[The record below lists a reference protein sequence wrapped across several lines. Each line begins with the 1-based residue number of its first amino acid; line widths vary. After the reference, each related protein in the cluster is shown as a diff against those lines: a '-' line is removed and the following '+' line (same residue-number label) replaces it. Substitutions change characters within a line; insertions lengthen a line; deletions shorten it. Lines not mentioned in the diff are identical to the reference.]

1 MKINIPNIL
10 TTLRLIIVPILG
22 YCMNS
27 ERYTLAII
35 LFAFGGITD
44 VVDGYVARKFNMITK
59 WGKFFDPLADK
70 LMQITALTFLVIKN
84 FITPVVLII
93 VVLKELLMLIGGI
106 LLYTKGKTVIGAN
119 WYGKLA
125 TVIFY
130 FAIIAT
136 IILRIE
142 SLSNSY
148 TAIAVNIALGLA
160 VACTLFALVR
170 YIIIYLRFSKNYV
183 KDIKTDEIT
192 KH

>member
-1 MKINIPNIL
+1 MVINIPNIL
-10 TTLRLIIVPILG
+10 TAIRLIIVPILG
-22 YCMNS
+22 YSMQS
-27 ERYTLAII
+27 ERYMLAMI

-44 VVDGYVARKFNMITK
+44 VVDGYIARKFNMITK

-70 LMQITALTFLVIKN
+70 LMQITALTFLVIKG
-84 FITPVVLII
+84 FIPIVVLII

-148 TAIAVNIALGLA
+148 TTIAIDIALGLA
-160 VACTLFALVR
+160 VVCTLFALVR
-170 YIIIYLRFSKNYV
+170 YIIIYLKFSKNYE
-183 KDIKTDEIT
+183 KDILTNGAK
-192 KH
+192 K

>member
-1 MKINIPNIL
+1 MVINIPNIL
-10 TTLRLIIVPILG
+10 TALRLVIVPVLG
-22 YCMNS
+22 YSMHS
-27 ERYTLAII
+27 ERYTLAMI
-35 LFAFGGITD
+35 LFALGGITD
-44 VVDGYVARKFNMITK
+44 VVDGYIARKFNMITK

-70 LMQITALTFLVIKN
+70 LMQITALTFLVIKD
-84 FITPVVLII
+84 FIPIVVLII

-148 TAIAVNIALGLA
+148 TTIAINIALGLA
-160 VACTLFALVR
+160 VVCTLFALVR
-170 YIIIYLRFSKNYV
+170 YIIIYLKFSKNYD
-183 KDIKTDEIT
+183 KDISQN
-192 KH
+192 

>member
-1 MKINIPNIL
+1 MKISIPNIL

-22 YCMNS
+22 YAMNS
-27 ERYTLAII
+27 ERYVFAII
-35 LFAFGGITD
+35 LFTLGGITD
-44 VVDGYVARKFNMITK
+44 VVDGYIARKFNMITK
-59 WGKFFDPLADK
+59 WGKVFDPLADK
-70 LMQITALTFLVIKN
+70 LMQITALTFLVIKDL
-84 FITPVVLII
+84 IPIVVLII

-142 SLSNSY
+142 SLNNSY
-148 TAIAVNIALGLA
+148 TIIAINISLGLA

-170 YIIIYLRFSKNYV
+170 YIIIYLRFSKNYS
-183 KDIKTDEIT
+183 KENQSNEDINQ
-192 KH
+192 